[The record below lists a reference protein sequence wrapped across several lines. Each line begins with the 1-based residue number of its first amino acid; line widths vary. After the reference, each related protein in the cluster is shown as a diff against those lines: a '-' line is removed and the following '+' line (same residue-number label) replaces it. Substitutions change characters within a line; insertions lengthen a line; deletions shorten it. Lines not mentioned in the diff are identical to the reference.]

1 MHGSASP
8 FEAMAEV
15 ENWCG
20 ESLESQPFY
29 KQLLDAGVSAKQ
41 IDEWKYEAQIV
52 VDDTGKKGSS
62 FDAVEDIDSTTC
74 IAAFAKLALLN

>member
-62 FDAVEDIDSTTC
+62 FDAVDCSTRSREANNTPQ
-74 IAAFAKLALLN
+74 AELA